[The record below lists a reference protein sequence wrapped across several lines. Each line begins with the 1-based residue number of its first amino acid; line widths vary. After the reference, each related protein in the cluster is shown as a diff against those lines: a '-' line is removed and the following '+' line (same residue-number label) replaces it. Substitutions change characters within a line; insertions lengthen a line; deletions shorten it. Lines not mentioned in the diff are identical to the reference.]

1 MTKQIRPFIILNN
14 DYIKKVV
21 NDMPA
26 LSDLQYKDELRKEL
40 DILER
45 RLELLKS
52 QKYAELQKE
61 LETDINR
68 INKSLQ
74 D

>member
-1 MTKQIRPFIILNN
+1 MNG
-14 DYIKKVV
+14 
-21 NDMPA
+21 MPIT
-26 LSDLQYKDELRKEL
+26 DLQYKDELRKEL

-52 QKYAELQKE
+52 KKYDELQKE
-61 LETDINR
+61 LETDIIR

-74 D
+74 Y

>member
-1 MTKQIRPFIILNN
+1 
-14 DYIKKVV
+14 
-21 NDMPA
+21 MPA
-26 LSDLQYKDELRKEL
+26 LTDLQYKDELRKEL

-52 QKYAELQKE
+52 QRYDELQKE
-61 LETDINR
+61 FETDINR